1 MKRRIYKSLF
11 VLKRGIRMIK
21 VNWSKIKPF
30 EKKGFALPVMAVL
43 AAVCLAGIII
53 GAVRKPELGALRYL
67 SAVLVLITVAFN
79 IRIESRMLQT
89 YLLMTVLGAGFM
101 TAALMPMPKG
111 LVIFLFV
118 VCCIALAASL
128 GVSIAAGVMMNQNTH
143 YDFPEPD
150 RSKVFAGKNVM
161 LFAPHEDD
169 EINIYGGLIEQY
181 VKNGSTVRV
190 VFSTNGDFYRIGKLR
205 IWEALKVAD
214 RYHIPRENFI
224 FLGYSDSIV
233 NKDGKHIYN
242 NENPDERLTSP
253 VGLTKT
259 YGTKAKPSYKMSS
272 FTRANILN
280 DFKSV
285 ILEYQPDTLYCCD
298 YDGHAD
304 HRAISLFFE
313 EAMNEILVENPFYR
327 PEVFKGFAYST
338 AWDGKNDYYSLNAL
352 STHLKKPADVMR
364 ETNTYS
370 WADRVRFPVARESL
384 SHVMQNS
391 LSYRAMMEYSSQTA
405 TDHANGILNSDNIF
419 WKRRTD
425 NVLLGAEINA
435 TSGDPSSLINFKLV
449 DSDDIKNDTGLP
461 LAKQWHATI
470 ADEQKIIGIKL
481 PAPKKISSIVLYGSP
496 EESSKIV
503 NAAVSLG
510 SYRFSTGELNSLGTP
525 TVFEFPPVETDRIGI
540 KIKSYIGSCKLLKIE
555 AFEEPESTELQFI
568 KLQNAN
574 EDFCYDYIIN
584 KSGREDFTLYSYPEQ
599 KHLDF
604 EVSTEDDGIQVNVN
618 RGVITVACLEGEE
631 GVLTVRSKENPD
643 IYDTVVIRN
652 PDERERYILSYKQRH
667 EQQFL
672 SLPMQW
678 DYYRGLLRRLTVYKP
693 EKWQ

>member
-1 MKRRIYKSLF
+1 
-11 VLKRGIRMIK
+11 MIK

-30 EKKGFALPVMAVL
+30 EKKNFALSVMAVL
-43 AAVCLAGIII
+43 AVLSLAAIII
-53 GAVRKPELGALRYL
+53 GAVRKPELGGLRFL
-67 SAVLVLITVAFN
+67 SAAFAVIAIAFN
-79 IRIESRMLQT
+79 VRIESRMLQT
-89 YLLMTVLGAGFM
+89 YLLQAALAVGFF
-101 TAALMPMPKG
+101 TAALLPMPKG
-111 LVIFLFV
+111 LVIFFFV
-118 VCCIALAASL
+118 ICCLALAASI
-128 GVSIAAGVMMNQNTH
+128 GVSVAAGIMMNQNTH
-143 YDFPEPD
+143 YDFPKSD
-150 RSKVFAGKNVM
+150 RSNVFAGKNVM

-181 VKNGSTVRV
+181 VKYGSTVRV
-190 VFSTNGDFYRIGKLR
+190 VFSTNGDFYRLGKLR

-233 NKDGKHIYN
+233 NAEGKHIYN
-242 NENPDERLTSP
+242 NESGEERLTSHA
-253 VGLTKT
+253 GFNKT
-259 YGTKAKPSYKMSS
+259 YGTKTKPPYKNSS
-272 FTRANILN
+272 FTRNNILN

-285 ILEYQPDTLYCCD
+285 ILEYEPDILYCCD

-313 EAMNEILVENPFYR
+313 EAMNEILKENPFYR
-327 PEVFKGFAYST
+327 PEVYKGFAYST
-338 AWDGKNDYYSLNAL
+338 AWDGKEDYYSLNAL
-352 STHLKKPADVMR
+352 STHLKKPADIMR
-364 ETNTYS
+364 ETNTYA
-370 WADRVRFPVARESL
+370 WKDRVRLPVAIESL

-425 NVLLGAEINA
+425 SVLYDAEISA
-435 TSGDPSSLINFKLV
+435 TSGDPACLLDFKMV
-449 DSDDIKNDTGLP
+449 DSDDIKNDKGLP
-461 LAKQWHATI
+461 LGKQWHATI
-470 ADEQKIIGIKL
+470 ADENKIIGIKL
-481 PAPKKISSIVLYGSP
+481 PNPRKISSVVLYGSP
-496 EESSKIV
+496 EENSKIV

-510 SYRFSTGELNSLGTP
+510 SYQFSTGELNDGGTP

-540 KIKSYIGSCKLLKIE
+540 KIKSYVGSCKLLKIE

-584 KSGREDFTLYSYPEQ
+584 KSGREEFTVYSYPAQ
-599 KHLDF
+599 KNLEF
-604 EVSTEDDGIQVNVN
+604 EVTADENIQFNVD

-631 GVLTVRSKENPD
+631 GLLTVRVKDNPEICD
-643 IYDTVVIRN
+643 SIVVRN
-652 PDERERYILSYKQRH
+652 PDERERYILAHKQKR

-693 EKWQ
+693 EKMQ

>member
-1 MKRRIYKSLF
+1 
-11 VLKRGIRMIK
+11 MIK
-21 VNWSKIKPF
+21 VNWAKIKPF
-30 EKKGFALPVMAVL
+30 EKKPFALSAMAVL
-43 AAVCLAGIII
+43 AVICLVGIII
-53 GAVRKPELGALRYL
+53 GAVRKPELASLRYF
-67 SAVLVLITVAFN
+67 SAVFVMLAVAFN
-79 IRIESRMLQT
+79 LRIESRMLQT
-89 YLLMTVLGAGFM
+89 YLLMAVLGAGFM
-101 TAALMPMPKG
+101 TAALLPMPKG
-111 LVIFLFV
+111 LVIFFFV
-118 VCCIALAASL
+118 ISCLAVAASI
-128 GVSIAAGVMMNQNTH
+128 GVSIAAGVMMNQKTH
-143 YDFPEPD
+143 YDFHEPD
-150 RSKVFAGKNVM
+150 RSGVFADKNVM

-181 VKNGSTVRV
+181 VKHGSTVRV
-190 VFSTNGDFYRIGKLR
+190 VFSTNGDFYHIGKLR

-233 NKDGKHIYN
+233 NAEGKHIYN
-242 NENPDERLTSP
+242 NEDGDERLTSP
-253 VGLTKT
+253 AGLNKT
-259 YGTKAKPSYKMSS
+259 YGTKAKPPYRHSS
-272 FTRANILN
+272 FTRNNILN

-298 YDGHAD
+298 YDGHSD

-313 EAMNEILVENPFYR
+313 EAVNEIINENPFYR

-338 AWDGKNDYYSLNAL
+338 AWDGKLDYYSLNAL

-370 WADRVRFPVARESL
+370 WADRVRFPVAIESL

-425 NVLLGAEINA
+425 NVLIGAEITA
-435 TSGDPSSLINFKLV
+435 TSGDPSNLINFKLY
-449 DSDDIKNDTGLP
+449 DSDDIKNDPGLP

-481 PAPKKISSIVLYGSP
+481 PSVKKISSIVLYGSP

-503 NAAVSLG
+503 NAAISLG
-510 SYRFSTGELNSLGTP
+510 SYQFSTGELNPLGTP

-540 KIKSYIGSCKLLKIE
+540 KIKSYIGSCKLLRIE

-568 KLQNAN
+568 KLQNEN

-584 KSGREDFTLYSYPEQ
+584 KSGREDFTVYTYPQQ
-599 KHLDF
+599 KDF
-604 EVSTEDDGIQVNVN
+604 AFDIETEDDGIQVNVD
-618 RGVITVACLEGEE
+618 RGVITVACLEGEQ
-631 GVLTVRSKENPD
+631 GVLTIRSKENPD

-652 PDERERYILSYKQRH
+652 PDERDRYILTHKQRR

-672 SLPMQW
+672 SFPMHW
-678 DYYRGLLRRLTVYKP
+678 DYYRGLLRRLTIYKP
-693 EKWQ
+693 DKWQ